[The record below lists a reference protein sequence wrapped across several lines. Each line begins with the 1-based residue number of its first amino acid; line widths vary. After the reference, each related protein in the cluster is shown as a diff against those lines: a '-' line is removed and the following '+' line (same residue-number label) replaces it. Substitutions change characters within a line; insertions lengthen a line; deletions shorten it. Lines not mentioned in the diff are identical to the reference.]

1 MECTVATLF
10 AVGHTAMSSKKTT
23 CRDKLKKKMEVENEG
38 KLHQAGGSQPERPI
52 PSWLPGLINNPKC
65 LDSN

>member
-1 MECTVATLF
+1 
-10 AVGHTAMSSKKTT
+10 MSSKKTT

>member
-38 KLHQAGGSQPERPI
+38 KLHKAGGSQPERPI
-52 PSWLPGLINNPKC
+52 PS
-65 LDSN
+65 